1 MRVRTV
7 KTASGNTAIQV
18 VSYQGKKAKIL
29 KHIGTAKTEG
39 EIKLLKQLAQEWITQ
54 SSGQRNLFEEE
65 KNKDIDVVLN
75 KYKYLGIRYGFI
87 YNIINKIFKVFKL
100 NNLNHQKARMFLDF
114 VLIRAIE
121 PASKRVSQKL
131 LSSFFGINYDLSYVY
146 RSLISFCNF
155 KDLIEERLIEF
166 AKKELDF
173 DFSFVLYDITTLYF
187 ETFEADD
194 FRKEGFSKDN
204 KIGQPQILIGL
215 IVEKNGFPLSFYV
228 FEGNKFEGHTLIP
241 TILSF
246 KKRHRVSKLTVVADA
261 AMISQNNIKALKQAN
276 LSYIVGARLGNM
288 KLSLISEINKKLN
301 GVDGANV
308 RLLTSYGFLIC
319 NFSSKR
325 YAKDKHEMEDQIKKA
340 QLILEGKREIRK
352 NKFLSKIKNVNY
364 SLNEKLIEKTGLLLG
379 IRGYYTDLD
388 IPEKIIIERYSDLW
402 KVEKAFRI
410 SKNDLSIR
418 PIYHFKKQ
426 TITAHI
432 LICVVALAV
441 LKFMEIKTKKSAK
454 YVIETLKS
462 VTDAR
467 MLNTVT
473 NKELLLR
480 SEITEEILFLLKKM
494 GLPH

>member
-1 MRVRTV
+1 M
-7 KTASGNTAIQV
+7 
-18 VSYQGKKAKIL
+18 
-29 KHIGTAKTEG
+29 
-39 EIKLLKQLAQEWITQ
+39 
-54 SSGQRNLFEEE
+54 
-65 KNKDIDVVLN
+65 
-75 KYKYLGIRYGFI
+75 
-87 YNIINKIFKVFKL
+87 
-100 NNLNHQKARMFLDF
+100 
-114 VLIRAIE
+114 
-121 PASKRVSQKL
+121 
-131 LSSFFGINYDLSYVY
+131 
-146 RSLISFCNF
+146 
-155 KDLIEERLIEF
+155 
-166 AKKELDF
+166 
-173 DFSFVLYDITTLYF
+173 
-187 ETFEADD
+187 
-194 FRKEGFSKDN
+194 
-204 KIGQPQILIGL
+204 